1 MNKQP
6 AKSMLNSLIFQ
17 IKGQNVMLDSDLAK
31 LYETDTKKL
40 KQQVRRNID
49 RFPEDF
55 MFELSESEKKQL
67 LLQES
72 RLSNLKFSY
81 APIMA
86 FSEQGVAMLSS
97 VLNSKRAIYANI
109 EIMRAFVS
117 YRAMM
122 IENKE
127 LRNEIIRLDKK
138 INNSFKFLLRKID
151 ALTPVL
157 TQPPR
162 KTVGFKRKDQP

>member
-1 MNKQP
+1 MDKQP
-6 AKSMLNSLIFQ
+6 AKSQLNSLIFH
-17 IKGQNVMLDSDLAK
+17 IRGHNVMLDSDLAK
-31 LYETDTKKL
+31 LYDTDTKKL

-67 LLQES
+67 LIQEP
-72 RLSNLKFSY
+72 RLVNLKFSY
-81 APIMA
+81 APIMV

-117 YRAMM
+117 YRAML

-138 INNSFKFLLRKID
+138 INNSFKFLLKKID
-151 ALTPVL
+151 ELKPASP
-157 TQPPR
+157 QGSR